1 MKKRTGKMIS
11 LSLAVAMAMTA
22 APVTALADDNVQG
35 SVIEANE
42 LTPAQGTSETGTST
56 TTVDTNEEE
65 GTAWAELT
73 PAEKVGEEEA
83 LNALPTEEIKENEV
97 TTIVVTEGDSLADAF
112 AEANAVEGNET
123 VTIEIAEGTFAP
135 TANEQ
140 LKITRDNV
148 VISGAGKDVTTID
161 CGEFSC
167 SGQGGIIISANN
179 VVIQNLTVTSAAD
192 SGNVAAIK
200 VTDVQASSEDE
211 MNLLEDVEIK
221 DVTVSSEKGHGLNL
235 HGVENATVDGLTVT
249 KAGKSGI
256 SLANAVG
263 VTVENTDIQNHGLV
277 WAAIQMMYKAD
288 SPAYKN
294 AVDLIYGTNNQVD
307 FIRSERSDADS
318 NGNRDAIHFEAPFEG
333 TFMYSNAITL
343 TASDSSNLPNIS
355 YKAENEDTKTFYQ
368 SFENALA
375 DAKDNETI
383 FMNGEFNQPLL
394 IKDTDKKVKLVGDEN
409 TSIFAMTIMNADNIT
424 LEGLNFTNA
433 STENNLDT
441 NPSALYVQNASGIT
455 VNNCTFDGTAIE
467 GTAVAIATAPGT
479 EDFTVENS
487 TIKNFVMSGYHNTGD
502 NITYDNNSFKN
513 IQSGVA
519 FDGTNGITVTE
530 NTFDN
535 ANGIRLRPY
544 GETKCENVTVTE
556 NSFNSVN
563 ESSPYGQYAVMTK
576 TPDSQDTPGA
586 NGVDSVDLSGNYW
599 GGADPEGAIKDMIIS
614 NANQNVSIDTFYKTP
629 EDLEN
634 GNETVVTTET
644 GIKVNGVWYK
654 TPDAIAEMIDNGI
667 PDNTVIEVYGKVD
680 IPYQK
685 FTTNKTLGTT
695 TIVEGYLVIPG
706 KNVTI
711 EGKTP
716 NATLFSSSEPIVNG
730 SIGTQSFISMDSG
743 TLKNVTIMPHS
754 QKDAKD
760 PSITGLT
767 NKTIEVW
774 GKDFTMTG
782 CTVVQNDVQKTN
794 DGGSLYFNGDKD
806 TVLVEDCTFDKVSV
820 CFDSVDT
827 AKSIL
832 IKDNTF
838 VNPGDPYT
846 IGNTSWTTPRTDV
859 MAPITIEGNSFNGVT
874 EDTTLVLQR
883 MEGNFI
889 LTDNTVDNG
898 KSIADFVDFDTEAI
912 DTSDDSKMHITIT
925 ENGKTVQ
932 LTPSTD
938 GGQDPTAK
946 EFKLNATSLSTK
958 VGRSVTLTATFD
970 NAEVAADW
978 AVDDEEKATNQE
990 TFEFTPNSKGTYII
1004 TASYEADG
1012 ITYVATCEVTAKSS
1026 SGGGSSHSYDG
1037 YITIINPKNGDV
1049 SVSDTWADEDQK
1061 ITLTITPD
1069 KGYEVD
1075 KIEIVDDEGDKIDA
1089 KKVEDEDDK
1098 YTFRMANCDV
1108 TVTVTFKEE
1117 GTTTEDTDKE
1127 DGKDEETTELN
1138 FTDVKESDWF
1148 YKGVAYVVD
1157 KGIMSGVSE
1166 NQFDPS
1172 GKLTRAMLV
1181 QMLYNME
1188 SRPACDAENA
1198 FIDVPVGQWY
1208 TDAVIWAN
1216 DAKIV
1221 SGMGDGLFAPNME
1234 ITREQMVAMLYN
1246 YAKYKGYDVTA
1257 SADLSKFA
1265 DSASVSTWA
1274 QPAMQ
1279 WAVAEGYISGMGDN
1293 QLAPQGTATRAEIA
1307 SVIMRFMEATAES
1320 AETAE

>member
-42 LTPAQGTSETGTST
+42 LTPVQSTGETGTDT

-65 GTAWAELT
+65 GTAWA
-73 PAEKVGEEEA
+73 
-83 LNALPTEEIKENEV
+83 EEIKENEV

-211 MNLLEDVEIK
+211 MKLLEDVEIK

-502 NITYDNNSFKN
+502 NITYDNNSFEN

-563 ESSPYGQYAVMTK
+563 ESSPYGQYAVVT
-576 TPDSQDTPGA
+576 TTLDSEGKPVAGG

-599 GGADPEGAIKDMIIS
+599 GGADTVDAIKNMVVS
-614 NANQNVSIDTFYKTP
+614 NEGQSVSIDTFYKTP

-654 TPDAIAEMIDNGI
+654 APEDLENLIKNGI
-667 PDNTVIEVYGKVD
+667 PADATVEVYGKVN
-680 IPYQK
+680 IPFSTGISK
-685 FTTNKTLGTT
+685 ENGS
-695 TIVEGYLVIPG
+695 IVEGYFVVDTD
-706 KNVTI
+706 NVTI
-711 EGKTP
+711 KGMTED
-716 NATLFSSSEPIVNG
+716 ATLYTSEIHPNG
-730 SIGTQSFISMDSG
+730 TWGSQSFMLITGDNV
-743 TLKNVTIMPHS
+743 TLEGLTIMP
-754 QKDAKD
+754 QATTDD
-760 PSITGLT
+760 GET
-767 NKTIEVW
+767 NKTIEFV
-774 GKDFTMTG
+774 GNTLNMHN
-782 CTVVQNDVQKTN
+782 CTVKPNETPATN

-806 TVLVEDCTFDKVSV
+806 TVLVEDCIFDEVTI
-820 CFDSVDT
+820 CFDSVDS
-827 AKSIL
+827 AESIL
-832 IKDNTF
+832 IQNNTF
-838 VNPGDPYT
+838 KNPGNPYT
-846 IGNTSWTTPRTDV
+846 IGNTSWSTPPATS
-859 MAPITIEGNSFNGVT
+859 MADITVKENVFQGLSD
-874 EDTTLVLQR
+874 DTVLVRQK
-883 MEGNFI
+883 MEGNFV
-889 LTDNTVDNG
+889 LEENTTDNG
-898 KSIADFVDFDTEAI
+898 SSIADMVDFV
-912 DTSDDSKMHITIT
+912 TSDSLSKDKMHVTVT
-925 ENGKTVQ
+925 ENGQTVV
-932 LTPSTD
+932 LTPNEEGSPEVDKT
-938 GGQDPTAK
+938 
-946 EFKLNATSLSTK
+946 FKLNATSLSTK
-958 VGRSVTLTATFD
+958 VGRSVTLTAYLD
-970 NAEVAADW
+970 YDKIAADW

-990 TFEFTPNSKGTYII
+990 TFEFTPNSKDTYII

-1127 DGKDEETTELN
+1127 EDKDEETTELN

>member
-1 MKKRTGKMIS
+1 MIS

-22 APVTALADDNVQG
+22 APVTALADDNAQG

-42 LTPAQGTSETGTST
+42 LTPVQSTGETGTDT

-83 LNALPTEEIKENEV
+83 LNALPTEDAVEEEIEEV
-97 TTIVVTEGDSLADAF
+97 T
-112 AEANAVEGNET
+112 NET
-123 VTIEIAEGTFAP
+123 TYAEGET
-135 TANEQ
+135 
-140 LKITRDNV
+140 ITINSSEELV
-148 VISGAGKDVTTID
+148 
-161 CGEFSC
+161 E
-167 SGQGGIIISANN
+167 
-179 VVIQNLTVTSAAD
+179 
-192 SGNVAAIK
+192 AIK
-200 VTDVQASSEDE
+200 NQKDNQTWILKGDDTYTNIYNLSDGFTLPEGTKINGSSGPFAFP
-211 MNLLEDVEIK
+211 IY
-221 DVTVSSEKGHGLNL
+221 
-235 HGVENATVDGLTVT
+235 VDGLTITTDKAHKALITSDYDPNSGNWNSQNFITVSGSNVT
-249 KAGKSGI
+249 IDG
-256 SLANAVG
+256 
-263 VTVENTDIQNHGLV
+263 
-277 WAAIQMMYKAD
+277 
-288 SPAYKN
+288 
-294 AVDLIYGTNNQVD
+294 VDLQGNANGYYDGQCNKVIELIDGAQNFTLRNST
-307 FIRSERSDADS
+307 FETREDS
-318 NGNRDAIHFEAPFEG
+318 NGKASSGSIYINVADPGKTVIENVTMQSWINAKAVTDGTVEVTNVTMDFRNNSYAGYYEEPYGYAWNPAVSGDSAHITLENFTVKIDAGTNLQEQIFTEQLKEG
-333 TFMYSNAITL
+333 TVVELCGKFETPIGITKSNATVPVTL
-343 TASDSSNLPNIS
+343 KAGEDNDIS
-355 YKAENEDTKTFYQ
+355 
-368 SFENALA
+368 
-375 DAKDNETI
+375 
-383 FMNGEFNQPLL
+383 
-394 IKDTDKKVKLVGDEN
+394 
-409 TSIFAMTIMNADNIT
+409 AMTIMNADNIT
-424 LEGLNFTNA
+424 LEGLNFTSA

-455 VNNCTFDGTAIE
+455 VNSCTFDGTAIE

-502 NITYDNNSFKN
+502 NITYDNNSFEN

-563 ESSPYGQYAVMTK
+563 ESSPYGQYAVVT
-576 TPDSQDTPGA
+576 TTLDSEGKPVAGG

-599 GGADPEGAIKDMIIS
+599 GGADTVEAIENMVIS
-614 NANQNVSIDTFYKTP
+614 NEGQSVSIDTFYKTP

-654 TPDAIAEMIDNGI
+654 APEDLENLIKNGI
-667 PDNTVIEVYGKVD
+667 PAGATVEVYGKVN
-680 IPYQK
+680 IPFSTGISK
-685 FTTNKTLGTT
+685 ENGS
-695 TIVEGYLVIPG
+695 IVEGYFVVDTD
-706 KNVTI
+706 NVTI
-711 EGKTP
+711 KGMTED
-716 NATLFSSSEPIVNG
+716 ATLYTSEIHPNG
-730 SIGTQSFISMDSG
+730 TWGSQSFMLITGDNV
-743 TLKNVTIMPHS
+743 TLEGLTIMP
-754 QKDAKD
+754 QATTDD
-760 PSITGLT
+760 GET
-767 NKTIEVW
+767 NKTIEFV
-774 GKDFTMTG
+774 GNTLNMHN
-782 CTVVQNDVQKTN
+782 CTVKPNETPATN

-978 AVDDEEKATNQE
+978 AVDGKEAATDK
-990 TFEFTPNSKGTYII
+990 TSFEFTPNSKGTYII

-1061 ITLTITPD
+1061 ITLIITPD

>member
-42 LTPAQGTSETGTST
+42 LTPVQSTGETGTDT
-56 TTVDTNEEE
+56 TTVDTKEEE

-73 PAEKVGEEEA
+73 PATTLEETPENDAKAGEVDSVEA
-83 LNALPTEEIKENEV
+83 LKDAIDKAEPD
-97 TTIVVTEGDSLADAF
+97 TTITIATDLEIDELITVNKNVTITSAENVTITVGSNNTTFALSNGATLDGLHIVNNDATETTNANIVTVGNDSRVINCVFEGTYDQGSNQVLRATAVSPGVTGFVIEGNTIKNLRQPGYIEGDGTISENYVENTRGWVVCAT
-112 AEANAVEGNET
+112 AEPTLTNNTFKDNAIDIAIIAN
-123 VTIEIAEGTFAP
+123 
-135 TANEQ
+135 
-140 LKITRDNV
+140 
-148 VISGAGKDVTTID
+148 GATEDTTNFKNTID
-161 CGEFSC
+161 DLSKDNNGAYVEH
-167 SGQGGIIISANN
+167 QVMKASAEDGVYFVEEDNDN
-179 VVIQNLTVTSAAD
+179 ATMDGALKDANDGDTIKLKTDITVTSTGSKNSAPGINITKAITLDGNEKTIKPAGEFTNENSLIGITGAKGDDTTPVVIKNLTLDGTNTTNVKHALNLYESTGVVIENVTAKDAKGYGLVLNSSEAVVKSMDISGYTWGAVNVDAKSSQD
-192 SGNVAAIK
+192 SSLVIEDGNFSGLYSIK
-200 VTDVQASSEDE
+200 VDHTQGNGSS
-211 MNLLEDVEIK
+211 
-221 DVTVSSEKGHGLNL
+221 DVTVKGGTFTGMLSEAEEDSLSITG
-235 HGVENATVDGLTVT
+235 GVYDT
-249 KAGKSGI
+249 I
-256 SLANAVG
+256 
-263 VTVENTDIQNHGLV
+263 TDITKYL
-277 WAAIQMMYKAD
+277 
-288 SPAYKN
+288 PA
-294 AVDLIYGTNNQVD
+294 
-307 FIRSERSDADS
+307 
-318 NGNRDAIHFEAPFEG
+318 
-333 TFMYSNAITL
+333 
-343 TASDSSNLPNIS
+343 
-355 YKAENEDTKTFYQ
+355 
-368 SFENALA
+368 
-375 DAKDNETI
+375 
-383 FMNGEFNQPLL
+383 
-394 IKDTDKKVKLVGDEN
+394 
-409 TSIFAMTIMNADNIT
+409 
-424 LEGLNFTNA
+424 
-433 STENNLDT
+433 
-441 NPSALYVQNASGIT
+441 GIT
-455 VNNCTFDGTAIE
+455 
-467 GTAVAIATAPGT
+467 
-479 EDFTVENS
+479 S
-487 TIKNFVMSGYHNTGD
+487 TTD
-502 NITYDNNSFKN
+502 
-513 IQSGVA
+513 
-519 FDGTNGITVTE
+519 
-530 NTFDN
+530 
-535 ANGIRLRPY
+535 
-544 GETKCENVTVTE
+544 
-556 NSFNSVN
+556 
-563 ESSPYGQYAVMTK
+563 
-576 TPDSQDTPGA
+576 
-586 NGVDSVDLSGNYW
+586 
-599 GGADPEGAIKDMIIS
+599 
-614 NANQNVSIDTFYKTP
+614 
-629 EDLEN
+629 EN
-634 GNETVVTTET
+634 GNIIVSVDPTVHENSIRVGYTWYTTEDELKEL
-644 GIKVNGVWYK
+644 IK
-654 TPDAIAEMIDNGI
+654 NGI
-667 PDNTVIEVYGKVD
+667 PAGAIVEVYGKVN
-680 IPYQK
+680 IPFSTGISK
-685 FTTNKTLGTT
+685 ENGS
-695 TIVEGYLVIPG
+695 IVEGYFVVDTD
-706 KNVTI
+706 NVTI
-711 EGKTP
+711 KGMTED
-716 NATLFSSSEPIVNG
+716 ATLYTSEIHPNG
-730 SIGTQSFISMDSG
+730 TWGSQSFMLITGDNV
-743 TLKNVTIMPHS
+743 TLEGLTIMP
-754 QKDAKD
+754 QATTDD
-760 PSITGLT
+760 GET
-767 NKTIEVW
+767 NKTIEFV
-774 GKDFTMTG
+774 GNTLNMHN
-782 CTVVQNDVQKTN
+782 CTVKPNETPATN

-978 AVDDEEKATNQE
+978 AVDGKEAATDK
-990 TFEFTPNSKGTYII
+990 TSFEFTPNSKGTYII

>member
-22 APVTALADDNVQG
+22 APVTALAVDEPV
-35 SVIEANE
+35 
-42 LTPAQGTSETGTST
+42 LTTAQNAGETGTDT
-56 TTVDTNEEE
+56 TTVDTETGE
-65 GTAWAELT
+65 GTAWAELR
-73 PAEKVGEEEA
+73 PAEKVGEKKA
-83 LNALPTEEIKENEV
+83 LNALPAEEVVEEVEEVADAPTYEENE
-97 TTIVVTEGDSLADAF
+97 TIS
-112 AEANAVEGNET
+112 
-123 VTIEIAEGTFAP
+123 
-135 TANEQ
+135 
-140 LKITRDNV
+140 
-148 VISGAGKDVTTID
+148 
-161 CGEFSC
+161 
-167 SGQGGIIISANN
+167 
-179 VVIQNLTVTSAAD
+179 
-192 SGNVAAIK
+192 IK
-200 VTDVQASSEDE
+200 SSEDLVNAIKNQKDGQTWILE
-211 MNLLEDVEIK
+211 GDDTYTNIYNLTDGFTLPEGTTING
-221 DVTVSSEKGHGLNL
+221 SSGPF
-235 HGVENATVDGLTVT
+235 AFPIYVDGLTIKTDKAHKALITSDYDPNSGNWHSQNFITISGSNVT
-249 KAGKSGI
+249 IDGVDLQGNANGYYDGQCNKVIELVDGAQDFTLKNSNFETREDNNGKVSSGSIYINVKNPGNVVIENVTLQSWINARNVTEGNVTVTDVTMDFRNNSYAGYFDETYGYAWNPAVSGDSNHITLENFTVQVDAGTNLQEQLFTDQLKEGTVVELCGKFEDPIGITKSNATVPVTLKAGENNDI
-256 SLANAVG
+256 S
-263 VTVENTDIQNHGLV
+263 
-277 WAAIQMMYKAD
+277 
-288 SPAYKN
+288 
-294 AVDLIYGTNNQVD
+294 
-307 FIRSERSDADS
+307 
-318 NGNRDAIHFEAPFEG
+318 
-333 TFMYSNAITL
+333 
-343 TASDSSNLPNIS
+343 
-355 YKAENEDTKTFYQ
+355 
-368 SFENALA
+368 
-375 DAKDNETI
+375 
-383 FMNGEFNQPLL
+383 
-394 IKDTDKKVKLVGDEN
+394 
-409 TSIFAMTIMNADNIT
+409 AMTIMNADNIT
-424 LEGLNFTNA
+424 LEGLNFTSA

-441 NPSALYVQNASGIT
+441 NPSALYVQNASGIK
-455 VNNCTFDGTAIE
+455 VDNCTFDGTAID
-467 GTAVAIATAPGT
+467 GTAVAIATAAGT

-487 TIKNFVMSGYHNTGD
+487 TIKDFVMSGYHNTGAD
-502 NITYDNNSFKN
+502 ITYDNNKFEN
-513 IQSGVA
+513 IKSGVA

-563 ESSPYGQYAVMTK
+563 TSSPYGHYAVMTK
-576 TPDSQDTPGA
+576 ESGEDGKD
-586 NGVDSVDLSGNYW
+586 GVVNVDLSGNYW
-599 GGADPEGAIKDMIIS
+599 GGADSVDAIKDMIIS
-614 NANQNVSIDTFYKTP
+614 NADQNVSIDTFYKTP
-629 EDLEN
+629 EDLEA

-644 GIKVNGVWYK
+644 GIKVNGTWYK
-654 TPDAIAEMIDNGI
+654 TENELKELIDNGI

-716 NATLFSSSEPIVNG
+716 NATLYSSSEPIVNG

-754 QKDAKD
+754 QKDKND

-782 CTVVQNDVQKTN
+782 CTVIPNDAQKTN
-794 DGGSLYFNGDKD
+794 DGGSLYFNGDKG
-806 TVLVEDCTFDKVSV
+806 TVLVEDCTFDNVTL
-820 CFDSVDT
+820 CFDSVKE
-827 AKSIL
+827 ASGGIS

-838 VNPGDPYT
+838 VSPGNPYT
-846 IGNTSWTTPRTDV
+846 IGNTSWTTPVTNV
-859 MAPITIEGNSFNGVT
+859 MAPITIEGNSFNDVT

-898 KSIADFVDFDTEAI
+898 KSIADFVDFDTDAI
-912 DTSDDSKMHITIT
+912 DTSVDDKMHITIT

-932 LTPSTD
+932 LTPSNEE
-938 GGQDPTAK
+938 GQDPTAK

-970 NAEVAADW
+970 NAGVAADW
-978 AVDDEEKATNQE
+978 AVDGKEAATDK
-990 TFEFTPNSKGTYII
+990 TSFEFTPNTKGTYTV
-1004 TASYEADG
+1004 TA
-1012 ITYVATCEVTAKSS
+1012 TYVQDDVTYTATCEVTAKSS
-1026 SGGGSSHSYDG
+1026 SSGSHSYDG
-1037 YITIINPKNGDV
+1037 YITIINPKNGEV
-1049 SVSDTWADEDQK
+1049 SVSDDWANEDEK

-1069 KGYEVD
+1069 KGYVVD
-1075 KIEIVDDEGDKIDA
+1075 KIEIVDAEGDKIDA
-1089 KKVEDEDDK
+1089 KKAEDKDDK

-1117 GTTTEDTDKE
+1117 GKTTEDTDKE
-1127 DGKDEETTELN
+1127 EDKDDEETTELN

-1157 KGIMSGVSE
+1157 KGVMSGVSE

-1216 DAKIV
+1216 DEKIV

-1234 ITREQMVAMLYN
+1234 ITREQMVVMLYN

-1265 DSASVSTWA
+1265 DNASVSTWA

-1293 QLAPQGTATRAEIA
+1293 QLAPHGTATRAEIA

>member
-22 APVTALADDNVQG
+22 APVTALAVDETVQNG
-35 SVIEANE
+35 IEASE
-42 LTPAQGTSETGTST
+42 LTPAQNAGETETGT
-56 TTVDTNEEE
+56 TTVDTKEEV

-83 LNALPTEEIKENEV
+83 LNALP
-97 TTIVVTEGDSLADAF
+97 
-112 AEANAVEGNET
+112 AEDAVEEEVEAVTNET
-123 VTIEIAEGTFAP
+123 TYAEGET
-135 TANEQ
+135 
-140 LKITRDNV
+140 IT
-148 VISGAGKDVTTID
+148 ISSSEELV
-161 CGEFSC
+161 E
-167 SGQGGIIISANN
+167 
-179 VVIQNLTVTSAAD
+179 
-192 SGNVAAIK
+192 AIK
-200 VTDVQASSEDE
+200 NQKDNQTWILKGDDTYTNIYNLSDGFTLPEGTKINGSSGPFAFP
-211 MNLLEDVEIK
+211 IY
-221 DVTVSSEKGHGLNL
+221 
-235 HGVENATVDGLTVT
+235 VDGLTITTDKAHKALITSDYDPNSGNWNSQNFITVSGSNVT
-249 KAGKSGI
+249 IDG
-256 SLANAVG
+256 
-263 VTVENTDIQNHGLV
+263 
-277 WAAIQMMYKAD
+277 
-288 SPAYKN
+288 
-294 AVDLIYGTNNQVD
+294 VDLQGNANGYYDGQCNKVIELIDKAQNFTLRNST
-307 FIRSERSDADS
+307 FETRKDS
-318 NGNRDAIHFEAPFEG
+318 NGKASSGSIYINVADPGKTVIENV
-333 TFMYSNAITL
+333 TMQSWINAKAVTDSTVEVTNVTMDFRNNSYAGYYEEPYGYAWNPAVSGDSAHITL
-343 TASDSSNLPNIS
+343 ENFTVKIDAGTNLQEQIFTEQLKKGTVVELCGKFETPIGITKSKATVPVTLKAGEDNDIS
-355 YKAENEDTKTFYQ
+355 
-368 SFENALA
+368 
-375 DAKDNETI
+375 
-383 FMNGEFNQPLL
+383 
-394 IKDTDKKVKLVGDEN
+394 
-409 TSIFAMTIMNADNIT
+409 AMTIMNADNIT
-424 LEGLNFTNA
+424 LEGLNFTSA

-455 VNNCTFDGTAIE
+455 VNSCTFDGTAIE

-502 NITYDNNSFKN
+502 NITYDNNSFEN

-563 ESSPYGQYAVMTK
+563 ESSPYGQYAVVT
-576 TPDSQDTPGA
+576 TTLDSEGKPVAGG

-599 GGADPEGAIKDMIIS
+599 GGADTVEAIENMVIS
-614 NANQNVSIDTFYKTP
+614 NEGQSVSIDTFYKTP

-654 TPDAIAEMIDNGI
+654 VPEDLENLIKNGI
-667 PDNTVIEVYGKVD
+667 PAGATVEVYGKVN
-680 IPYQK
+680 IPFSTGISK
-685 FTTNKTLGTT
+685 ENGS
-695 TIVEGYLVIPG
+695 IVEGYFVVDTD
-706 KNVTI
+706 NVTI
-711 EGKTP
+711 KGMTED
-716 NATLFSSSEPIVNG
+716 ATLYTSEIHPNG
-730 SIGTQSFISMDSG
+730 TWGSQSFMLITGDNV
-743 TLKNVTIMPHS
+743 TLEGLTIMP
-754 QKDAKD
+754 QATTDD
-760 PSITGLT
+760 GET
-767 NKTIEVW
+767 NKTIEFV
-774 GKDFTMTG
+774 GNTLNMHN
-782 CTVVQNDVQKTN
+782 CTVKPNETPATN

-806 TVLVEDCTFDKVSV
+806 TVLVEDCIFDEVTI
-820 CFDSVDT
+820 CFDSVDS
-827 AKSIL
+827 AESIL
-832 IKDNTF
+832 IQNNTF
-838 VNPGDPYT
+838 KNPGNPYT
-846 IGNTSWTTPRTDV
+846 IGNTSWSTPPATS
-859 MAPITIEGNSFNGVT
+859 MADITVKENVFQGLSD
-874 EDTTLVLQR
+874 DTVLVRQK
-883 MEGNFI
+883 MEGNFV
-889 LTDNTVDNG
+889 LEENTTDNG
-898 KSIADFVDFDTEAI
+898 SSIADMVEFV
-912 DTSDDSKMHITIT
+912 TSDSLSKDKMHVTVT
-925 ENGKTVQ
+925 ENGQTVV
-932 LTPSTD
+932 LTPNEEGSPEVDKT
-938 GGQDPTAK
+938 
-946 EFKLNATSLSTK
+946 FKLNATSLSTK
-958 VGRSVTLTATFD
+958 VGRSVTLTAYLD
-970 NAEVAADW
+970 DDKIAADW

-1026 SGGGSSHSYDG
+1026 SGGGSSNSYDG
-1037 YITIINPKNGDV
+1037 YITIINPKNGEV
-1049 SVSDTWADEDQK
+1049 SVSDDWAYEDDK

-1069 KGYEVD
+1069 DGYEVD

-1089 KKVEDEDDK
+1089 KKVDDEDNK

-1117 GTTTEDTDKE
+1117 GKTTEDTDKE
-1127 DGKDEETTELN
+1127 EDKDDETTETTKLN

-1148 YKGVAYVVD
+1148 FKGVEYVVN

-1166 NQFDPS
+1166 NEFAPA

-1198 FIDVPVGQWY
+1198 FMDVPVGQWY

-1246 YAKYKGYDVTA
+1246 YAKYRGYDVTA
-1257 SADLSKFA
+1257 SADLSAFA
-1265 DSASVSTWA
+1265 DTASVSAWA

>member
-42 LTPAQGTSETGTST
+42 LTPVQSTGETGTDT

-73 PAEKVGEEEA
+73 PATTLEETPENDAKAGEVDSVEA
-83 LNALPTEEIKENEV
+83 LKDAIDKAEPD
-97 TTIVVTEGDSLADAF
+97 TTITIATDLEIDELITVNKNVTITSAENVTITVGSNNTTFALSNGATLDGLHIVNNDATETTNANIVTVGNDSRVINCVFEGTYDQGSNQVLRATAVSPGVTGFVIEGNTIKNLRQPGYIEGDGTISENYVENTRGWVVCATAEPTLTNNTFKDNAIDIAIIANRATEDTTNFKNTIDDLSKDNNGAYVEHQVMKASAEDGVYFVEEGNANATMDGALKDANDGDTIKLKTNITVASTSSDANQDPAINITKAITLDGDGYTIYGSNFTTNNGKAINSILDVKNQTGVVTIQNVKIIGDETSKHCLNLYDA
-112 AEANAVEGNET
+112 N
-123 VTIEIAEGTFAP
+123 
-135 TANEQ
+135 
-140 LKITRDNV
+140 DV
-148 VISGAGKDVTTID
+148 VID
-161 CGEFSC
+161 
-167 SGQGGIIISANN
+167 
-179 VVIQNLTVTSAAD
+179 
-192 SGNVAAIK
+192 
-200 VTDVQASSEDE
+200 
-211 MNLLEDVEIK
+211 
-221 DVTVSSEKGHGLNL
+221 
-235 HGVENATVDGLTVT
+235 
-249 KAGKSGI
+249 
-256 SLANAVG
+256 G
-263 VTVENTDIQNHGLV
+263 VTVE
-277 WAAIQMMYKAD
+277 AK
-288 SPAYKN
+288 S
-294 AVDLIYGTNNQVD
+294 
-307 FIRSERSDADS
+307 S
-318 NGNRDAIHFEAPFEG
+318 NGYGMVVN
-333 TFMYSNAITL
+333 
-343 TASDSSNLPNIS
+343 SSN
-355 YKAENEDTKTFYQ
+355 
-368 SFENALA
+368 
-375 DAKDNETI
+375 
-383 FMNGEFNQPLL
+383 
-394 IKDTDKKVKLVGDEN
+394 V
-409 TSIFAMTIMNADNIT
+409 
-424 LEGLNFTNA
+424 
-433 STENNLDT
+433 
-441 NPSALYVQNASGIT
+441 
-455 VNNCTFDGTAIE
+455 
-467 GTAVAIATAPGT
+467 
-479 EDFTVENS
+479 TVENM
-487 TIKNFVMSGYHNTGD
+487 TASG
-502 NITYDNNSFKN
+502 
-513 IQSGVA
+513 SGL
-519 FDGTNGITVTE
+519 F
-530 NTFDN
+530 
-535 ANGIRLRPY
+535 
-544 GETKCENVTVTE
+544 
-556 NSFNSVN
+556 
-563 ESSPYGQYAVMTK
+563 
-576 TPDSQDTPGA
+576 
-586 NGVDSVDLSGNYW
+586 
-599 GGADPEGAIKDMIIS
+599 GGAVNVDARATQNS
-614 NANQNVSIDTFYKTP
+614 NLVI
-629 EDLEN
+629 EN
-634 GNETVVTTET
+634 GNFTGTYAIKVDHKDGFGNSTVTVENGKFDGFVSAYEKDALSLTGGTYKTLSNINQYLPAGIVANKDENGNLVVSVDPTVHENSIRVGYTWYTTEDELKEL
-644 GIKVNGVWYK
+644 IK
-654 TPDAIAEMIDNGI
+654 NGI
-667 PDNTVIEVYGKVD
+667 PAGATVEVYGKVN
-680 IPYQK
+680 IPFSTGISK
-685 FTTNKTLGTT
+685 ENGS
-695 TIVEGYLVIPG
+695 IVEGYFVVDTD
-706 KNVTI
+706 NVTI
-711 EGKTP
+711 KGMTED
-716 NATLFSSSEPIVNG
+716 ATLYTSEIHPNG
-730 SIGTQSFISMDSG
+730 TWGSQSFMLITGDNV
-743 TLKNVTIMPHS
+743 TLEGLTIMP
-754 QKDAKD
+754 QATTDD
-760 PSITGLT
+760 GET
-767 NKTIEVW
+767 NKTIEFV
-774 GKDFTMTG
+774 GNTLNMHN
-782 CTVVQNDVQKTN
+782 CTVKPNETPATN

-859 MAPITIEGNSFNGVT
+859 MAPITIEGNSFNDVT

-978 AVDDEEKATNQE
+978 AVDGKEAATDK
-990 TFEFTPNSKGTYII
+990 TSFEFTPNSKGTYII

-1117 GTTTEDTDKE
+1117 GTTTEDTDKD

>member
-42 LTPAQGTSETGTST
+42 LTPVQSTGETGTDT

-83 LNALPTEEIKENEV
+83 LNALPAEEIKENEV

-211 MNLLEDVEIK
+211 MKLLEDVEIK

-455 VNNCTFDGTAIE
+455 VNSCTFDGTAIE

-502 NITYDNNSFKN
+502 NITYDNNSFEN

-563 ESSPYGQYAVMTK
+563 ESSPYGQYAVVT
-576 TPDSQDTPGA
+576 TTLDSEGKPVAGG

-599 GGADPEGAIKDMIIS
+599 GGADTVEAIENMVIS
-614 NANQNVSIDTFYKTP
+614 NEGQSVSIDTFYKTP

-654 TPDAIAEMIDNGI
+654 APEDLKNLIKNGI
-667 PDNTVIEVYGKVD
+667 PADATVEVYGKVN
-680 IPYQK
+680 IPFSTGISK
-685 FTTNKTLGTT
+685 ENGS
-695 TIVEGYLVIPG
+695 IVEGYFVVDTD
-706 KNVTI
+706 NVTI
-711 EGKTP
+711 KGMTED
-716 NATLFSSSEPIVNG
+716 ATLYTSEIHPNG
-730 SIGTQSFISMDSG
+730 TWGSQSFMLITGDNV
-743 TLKNVTIMPHS
+743 TLEGLTIMP
-754 QKDAKD
+754 QATTDD
-760 PSITGLT
+760 GET
-767 NKTIEVW
+767 NKTIEFV
-774 GKDFTMTG
+774 GNTLNMHN
-782 CTVVQNDVQKTN
+782 CTVKPNETPATN

-806 TVLVEDCTFDKVSV
+806 TVLVEDCIFDEVTI
-820 CFDSVDT
+820 CFDSVDS
-827 AKSIL
+827 AESIL
-832 IKDNTF
+832 IQNNTF
-838 VNPGDPYT
+838 KNPGNPYT
-846 IGNTSWTTPRTDV
+846 IGNTSWSTPPATS
-859 MAPITIEGNSFNGVT
+859 MADITVKENVFQGLSD
-874 EDTTLVLQR
+874 DTVLVRQK
-883 MEGNFI
+883 MEGNFV
-889 LTDNTVDNG
+889 LEENTTDNG
-898 KSIADFVDFDTEAI
+898 SSIADMVEFV
-912 DTSDDSKMHITIT
+912 TSDSLSKDKMHVTVT
-925 ENGKTVQ
+925 ENGQTVV
-932 LTPSTD
+932 LTPNEEGSPEVDKT
-938 GGQDPTAK
+938 
-946 EFKLNATSLSTK
+946 FKLNATSLSTK
-958 VGRSVTLTATFD
+958 VGRSVTLTAYLD
-970 NAEVAADW
+970 DDKIAADW

-1127 DGKDEETTELN
+1127 EDKDEETTELN